1 MRKGHWI
8 KRLLG
13 GKATGRGRGEVAK
26 RRRPD
31 AVAQSGRVEAPI
43 WHNPLPNGK
52 AEVRFFVNRDEGPS
66 ASRRFTREL
75 RIGDVP
81 DLFVTVCQLASLF
94 LQTNQLPRW
103 LELELRLVVNA
114 YGDMVRRAEESE
126 GVFERKPSRRTK
138 RSGK

>member
-1 MRKGHWI
+1 
-8 KRLLG
+8 
-13 GKATGRGRGEVAK
+13 
-26 RRRPD
+26 
-31 AVAQSGRVEAPI
+31 
-43 WHNPLPNGK
+43 LPNGK

-114 YGDMVRRAEESE
+114 YGDMIRRAEESG
-126 GVFERKPSRRTK
+126 GVFERKPLRRTK